1 MAEAARRA
9 REASDILPA
18 KQKSRRSPGA
28 LLSAAFRWKT
38 FSIGLF
44 LILLF
49 IFCAIFAKWIAPY
62 DPAKPDFK
70 ALLQHPSREHLFGT
84 DDKGRDI
91 FSRVIYGSRI
101 SIRIALISVGLAM
114 LIGMPLGLIAG
125 YVGGWFD
132 TIISRFLDAM
142 FAFPVILMAIAIL
155 AITGAGERGAII
167 AIGLIAAPEFARVSR
182 SAVIA
187 ETENEYVTAA
197 RSIGASSIRII
208 FRQILPNTL
217 GPLIVLISL
226 GFAFAI
232 LNETALSFLGL
243 GAQPP
248 TPSWGADLAAGRR
261 YIRDAPYLSIF
272 PGLAIFF
279 LVLALNLAGDGIRD
293 LMDPRRNKR

>member
-1 MAEAARRA
+1 MAAAA
-9 REASDILPA
+9 REATTVADALPS
-18 KQKSRRSPGA
+18 KRTSKRSPSA
-28 LLSAAFRWKT
+28 LLAAAFRWKT
-38 FSIGLF
+38 FTIGLA

-49 IFCAIFAKWIAPY
+49 ILCAIFAKWIAPF
-62 DPAKPDFK
+62 DPAKPNFK
-70 ALLQHPSREHLFGT
+70 ALLQPPSREHYFGT

-101 SIRIALISVGLAM
+101 SIRISLISVGIAM

-132 TIISRFLDAM
+132 TLISRFLDAM

-187 ETENEYVTAA
+187 ENENEYVTAA
-197 RSIGASSIRII
+197 HSIGATPLRIV

-261 YIRDAPYLSIF
+261 YIRDAPWLSIF